1 MGKIVQ
7 LASSEWCESD
17 SEVKC
22 VWEVICRMDTWR
34 KGNGDLVEVVGDIS
48 GKAGYGRN
56 GGNRFWRGVEAICGI
71 KRGVRNHEGKTRSG
85 GKTSFRTPSPPPPT
99 LLKRIITGGGV

>member
-7 LASSEWCESD
+7 LGGSEWCESD

-22 VWEVICRMDTWR
+22 FWEVICRMDTWR

-71 KRGVRNHEGKTRSG
+71 
-85 GKTSFRTPSPPPPT
+85 
-99 LLKRIITGGGV
+99 